1 MQDSLVPGVSIIDD
15 AADIAEEEGGDS
27 SEDDDSKDAVDP
39 SEPAGQGHAATN
51 GRAEAVKGS
60 RCEKLLSSVPALYP
74 GVYVQRVAVAYRV
87 RLLTALMSPG
97 LMSHD
102 SHPPVRLL
110 P

>member
-1 MQDSLVPGVSIIDD
+1 MPGVSIIDD

-51 GRAEAVKGS
+51 GRTEAVKGS
-60 RCEKLLSSVPALYP
+60 RCEKLLSSVSALYP

-87 RLLTALMSPG
+87 SLLTALMSPG